1 MLAVFGASW
10 HTVHR
15 RHRLVRCSGADT
27 PGTGTVPASRWEPGG
42 SLDSAVS
49 QIVIAVLGI
58 GGTLAAA
65 VITQRGADRARARE
79 LEHTRQ
85 LQQDEREYAT
95 RQAQFEAR
103 RTCYATLS
111 AGTRDLA
118 NGMTN
123 VLHALERGEVS
134 EELRSDLDR
143 ARREHRLRHA
153 EAQMMLPD
161 RVAEAASTA
170 NRHLGE
176 LYGSLMRLDG
186 GAARQGESLDTVR
199 ESFDALW
206 DALWRMRR
214 VMRVDLGITAPGQ
227 DA

>member
-1 MLAVFGASW
+1 MN
-10 HTVHR
+10 
-15 RHRLVRCSGADT
+15 
-27 PGTGTVPASRWEPGG
+27 
-42 SLDSAVS
+42 SAIS

-65 VITQRGADRARARE
+65 LITQRGADRARARE

-85 LQQDEREYAT
+85 FQQDEREHAT

-118 NGMTN
+118 NVMAK
-123 VLHALERGEVS
+123 VLHALERGEVT

-153 EAQMMLPD
+153 EAQMVLPD
-161 RVAEAASTA
+161 TVAEAASTA
-170 NRHLGE
+170 NRHLGD
-176 LYGSLMRLDG
+176 LYGLLMRLDG
-186 GAARQGESLDTVR
+186 GTAQEGENLDAALEKMD
-199 ESFDALW
+199 ELW
-206 DALWRMRR
+206 DPLWRMRR
-214 VMRVDLGITAPGQ
+214 VMRVDLGITEPDQ
-227 DA
+227 NP

>member
-1 MLAVFGASW
+1 MNS
-10 HTVHR
+10 
-15 RHRLVRCSGADT
+15 SI
-27 PGTGTVPASRWEPGG
+27 
-42 SLDSAVS
+42 S

-85 LQQDEREYAT
+85 LQREEREYAT
-95 RQAQFEAR
+95 HQARFEAR

-118 NGMTN
+118 NVMTK
-123 VLHALERGEVS
+123 VLHALERGEVA

-153 EAQMMLPD
+153 EAQMVLPD
-161 RVAEAASTA
+161 TVAEAASTA
-170 NRHLGE
+170 NRHLGD
-176 LYGSLMRLDG
+176 LYGLLMRLDG
-186 GAARQGESLDTVR
+186 GTARQGESLEAAW
-199 ESFDALW
+199 ESMGKLW
-206 DALWRMRR
+206 DSLWRLRHI
-214 VMRVDLGITAPGQ
+214 MRVDLGITAPDQ
-227 DA
+227 EP